1 MLGATCKAAVEGFL
15 DVGNADKR
23 RETYANFVAALLA
36 FLIAVV
42 IMSFVGKLLWNNV
55 IVDLFSFAR
64 PARSIWQVL
73 GLMLFVSLLL
83 GK

>member
-36 FLIAVV
+36 FLVAVV

-55 IVDLFSFAR
+55 VVDLFTFAR

>member
-36 FLIAVV
+36 FLIALV